1 MEILRYEVLESIDI
15 ETLSDI
21 FAGYPVQIRITP
33 SGLIEFWLDDD
44 STAADFELDISQK
57 MEATCS
63 ARLMVARS
71 RRHPKSVT

>member
-15 ETLSDI
+15 ETLSDL
-21 FAGYPVQIRITP
+21 FAGYPVQICITT

-63 ARLMVARS
+63 ARLMVAWS
-71 RRHPKSVT
+71 PRHPKSVT